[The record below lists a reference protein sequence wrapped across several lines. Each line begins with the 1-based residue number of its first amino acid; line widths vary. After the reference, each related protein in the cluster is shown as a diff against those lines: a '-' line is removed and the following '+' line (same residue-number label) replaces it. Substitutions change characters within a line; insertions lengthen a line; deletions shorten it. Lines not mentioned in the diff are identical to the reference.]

1 MRLDI
6 ITLFPRMCEAPLSE
20 SIIGRAQAEGRAEIR
35 VIDLRDFA
43 HDRHRTVDDKPYG
56 GGAGMVL
63 MAGPLFEAV
72 ESVAEHASR
81 VVLLTPQGRRFNQG
95 IARGYATECEHIVL
109 VCGHYEGVDERARQV
124 LFDDE
129 ISIGDFVLTNGAIA
143 AVLVA
148 DAVVRLLPG
157 VLGCD
162 ASSEEESFGDRH
174 LLEYPQYTRPRTFRG
189 MRVPDV
195 LMSGDHGMI
204 ERWRSEQR
212 IVRTAGRRPD
222 LLSWQMETC
231 DE

>member
-6 ITLFPRMCEAPLSE
+6 ITLFPRMCEVPLGE
-20 SIIGRAQAEGRAEIR
+20 SIIGRAQEEGLAAIR

-43 HDRHRTVDDKPYG
+43 HDRHRSVDDKPYG

-63 MAGPLFEAV
+63 MAAPLFEAV
-72 ESVAEHASR
+72 ESVAEPGSR
-81 VVLLTPQGRRFNQG
+81 VVLLTPQGRRFTQE
-95 IARGYATECEHIVL
+95 IAQEFAAAYEHVVL

-129 ISIGDFVLTNGAIA
+129 LSIGDFVLTNGAIA
-143 AVLVA
+143 AVVVA

-157 VLGCD
+157 VLGCE
-162 ASSEEESFGDRH
+162 ASSEEESFGDRR

-195 LMSGDHGMI
+195 LMSGDHARI
-204 ERWRSEQR
+204 ERWRGEQR

-222 LLSWQMETC
+222 LLSCQMETG